1 MRIKSIV
8 IAIFIVALYAVAAGA
23 AQIQVTWDANTETD
37 LAGYKVYFGTAPG
50 QYSTP
55 VTVTAP
61 SYTLQG
67 VTDKTTYYV
76 AVSAFDTS
84 GNESALSDEVSVYV
98 PDVTPP
104 AKPTGLLQ
112 RLIAWLRGLFGGLA

>member
-1 MRIKSIV
+1 MNNKIIG
-8 IAIFIVALYAVAAGA
+8 ILAALLLVSVLAQA
-23 AQIQVTWDANTETD
+23 AQVQITWNPNTETD
-37 LAGYKVYFGTAPG
+37 LAGYKVYAGTAPG
-50 QYSTP
+50 QYGAP
-55 VTVTAP
+55 ITVTAP
-61 SYTLQG
+61 SYTFQE
-67 VTDKTTYYV
+67 VTDKTTYYI

-112 RLIAWLRGLFGGLA
+112 RLIAWLKGLFGGLA

>member
-1 MRIKSIV
+1 MNSKIIG
-8 IAIFIVALYAVAAGA
+8 ILAALLLVSVLAQA
-23 AQIQVTWDANTETD
+23 AQIQVSWNANTEPD
-37 LAGYKVYFGTAPG
+37 LAGYKVYMGTAPG

-55 VTVTAP
+55 VTVTTP
-61 SYTLQG
+61 SYTFQG
-67 VTDKTTYYV
+67 ATDKTTYYV

-84 GNESALSDEVSVYV
+84 GNESALSDEVSIYV

-112 RLIAWLRGLFGGLA
+112 RLIAWLKGIFGGLA